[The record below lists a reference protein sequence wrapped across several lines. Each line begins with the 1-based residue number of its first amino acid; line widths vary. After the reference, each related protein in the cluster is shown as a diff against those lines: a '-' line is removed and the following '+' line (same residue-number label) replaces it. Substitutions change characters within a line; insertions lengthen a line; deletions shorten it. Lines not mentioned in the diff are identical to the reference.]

1 MMSFDFV
8 LRQNI
13 TGCFFFFVV
22 FVFFV
27 HILKTTIQVK
37 LTIIW
42 GYGGLELCEMKTAVG
57 V

>member
-1 MMSFDFV
+1 MISFDFV

-13 TGCFFFFVV
+13 TGFFPLV
-22 FVFFV
+22 FVFLV

-37 LTIIW
+37 LINIW
-42 GYGGLELCEMKTAVG
+42 SYGGLEFCEMKTAVG